1 MADDAAMEE
10 KLLAGDEVKKDT
22 DTMDTTENAELVEV
36 KKDDAEEEEEE
47 KGEKQPEKR
56 EEENTLLTNAI
67 KGPIRLSVVLIKD
80 LSNHD
85 LHQVLHRCSKATLE
99 MERRRGVLT
108 LWFDPWRSIGALAI
122 LKKLAKLQLSGEDF
136 KMECPKALASMLGS
150 QKIKEKYP
158 DAKFGNKNK
167 TLYVHDIPQ
176 ETTEEVLRAMFPDV
190 SSVNMP
196 VDKEGKKLGVAI
208 LDFISGKDCAAA
220 LERNPA
226 VLIGETN
233 CTVDWYFPAPEDADE
248 PQEKH
253 KKNKEQSGGWRKR
266 NRGGGGG
273 GYGGGGYHDRDNRG
287 GRRDYRGG
295 QMGGGG
301 YGQNYMMK
309 QEKMNQMLMNQMQNL
324 ASMVGGG
331 PGGPQGYGGNPP
343 MSQGG
348 GYGDYDQGFG
358 DNFGSYQ
365 SGYYADDD
373 YSAPNKRMRGNRNR
387 RGNMWQGMQVSSR
400 TLYCLV
406 SSIFL
411 IINKNVA
418 SRENGGWSTDYFL
431 LANPGPCTV
440 EVRKADSLSQ
450 EEFIQR
456 YAYTK
461 PVIIQHATDN
471 SKFYR
476 ICEKDSMLEK
486 YGSKKIRLSSAN
498 THSYDKRDVT
508 LKYYVEN
515 VMRPQTLKMLGNETF
530 YWFGDNNYTEWREL
544 FNQYN
549 PPPYQ
554 LPRMTGAYSFGVAG
568 AGTGVPFHFHG
579 PGFGEVIFGRK
590 RWFLYPPEKTPSFHP
605 NRTTLQWLIEDYP
618 KLHPED
624 YPLDCTIN
632 QGEIIYFPDRWWH
645 GTLNI
650 DTSVFISTF
659 LG

>member
-10 KLLAGDEVKKDT
+10 KLLAGEEEAKKES

-47 KGEKQPEKR
+47 EKTETKHEKR

-99 MERRRGVLT
+99 MERRRGGGERVKIGVLT

-136 KMECPKALASMLGS
+136 KMECPKALASMLGT

-158 DAKFGNKNK
+158 DAKFGHKNK

-208 LDFISGKDCAAA
+208 LDFVSGKDCAAA
-220 LERNPA
+220 LERSPV

-233 CTVDWYFPAPEDADE
+233 CTVDWYFPAPEDLDDPAE
-248 PQEKH
+248 RQ
-253 KKNKEQSGGWRKR
+253 KKQHKEQSGGWRKR

-273 GYGGGGYHDRDNRG
+273 GGGGGYYGNRDR
-287 GRRDYRGG
+287 GRRDYRAGP
-295 QMGGGG
+295 MGGE

-343 MSQGG
+343 MGQSS

-365 SGYYADDD
+365 SGYYGDDD

-387 RGNMWQGMQVSSR
+387 RGNMW
-400 TLYCLV
+400 
-406 SSIFL
+406 
-411 IINKNVA
+411 
-418 SRENGGWSTDYFL
+418 
-431 LANPGPCTV
+431 
-440 EVRKADSLSQ
+440 
-450 EEFIQR
+450 
-456 YAYTK
+456 
-461 PVIIQHATDN
+461 
-471 SKFYR
+471 
-476 ICEKDSMLEK
+476 
-486 YGSKKIRLSSAN
+486 
-498 THSYDKRDVT
+498 
-508 LKYYVEN
+508 
-515 VMRPQTLKMLGNETF
+515 
-530 YWFGDNNYTEWREL
+530 
-544 FNQYN
+544 
-549 PPPYQ
+549 
-554 LPRMTGAYSFGVAG
+554 
-568 AGTGVPFHFHG
+568 
-579 PGFGEVIFGRK
+579 
-590 RWFLYPPEKTPSFHP
+590 
-605 NRTTLQWLIEDYP
+605 
-618 KLHPED
+618 
-624 YPLDCTIN
+624 
-632 QGEIIYFPDRWWH
+632 
-645 GTLNI
+645 
-650 DTSVFISTF
+650 
-659 LG
+659 